1 MMTTHETLDRIVKVN
16 NARLHMAND
25 MINDVREVS
34 IALRTILL
42 LKDTGKTRETKN
54 KIAESRKEYD
64 ANFEKF
70 QELTAKDD
78 TEAWNI
84 ISKVKASQDAS
95 RQLNTEVFDLAV
107 AGKHGEALDLM
118 TKKASPAVGQWIE
131 HVDDLIR
138 RNEDR
143 NRMRYDEAEKA
154 QSSMRT
160 TLFIFGAVAL
170 ALSVVIVIIVTLSI
184 TRPLKIATK
193 MVLSRDLT
201 IDISAYQKGGGE
213 LGVMINSF
221 SRDISERMKMEQEI
235 RDASR
240 YTRNLIEASLDPL
253 VTISPDGKITD
264 VNKATEE
271 VTGVSREQLIGSDFS
286 DYFTEP
292 EKARRVYEQV
302 FSQGAVKDYP
312 LTIRH
317 GSGRTVDV
325 LYNAGVYKNEAG
337 EVQGVFAAA
346 RDITKISNLL
356 QEVKDAVGVLATSSS
371 EITATVAELA
381 STAAQAATAVNETT
395 TTVEEVKQTAVLS
408 SKKARSVSD
417 SAQKTLQVSQD
428 GKKSLEQTIEGMN
441 HIRGQMESIAET
453 VVRLSEQSQA
463 IGEMVATVNDIAEQS
478 NLLAVN
484 AAIEAAKAGEQ
495 GKGFAV
501 VAQEIKSLAEQSKRA
516 TAQVRAIL
524 SDVQKGINSAV
535 IVTEQG
541 SKAVEAG
548 VKQAAVSGE
557 AILTL
562 ADSVDE
568 AVQAATQIAASS
580 QQQLVGMDQVV
591 LAMESIKQAS
601 VQNVAGTRQVE
612 TAAQNLQELGQKLKQ
627 LLERHET

>member
-1 MMTTHETLDRIVKVN
+1 MPDWKWLNEPFHSVLEALGLFAGLSLAALLLFQEERKKDTSHYIWISSALIGMGILDGFHASVRPGNIFVW
-16 NARLHMAND
+16 LH
-25 MINDVREVS
+25 S
-34 IALRTILL
+34 IAILIGGFLFSMGWLRIRAAQSQMARILPGFVAAAAIIL
-42 LKDTGKTRETKN
+42 AVFSL
-54 KIAESRKEYD
+54 AVSESLPLMIVEG
-64 ANFEKF
+64 NFT
-70 QELTAKDD
+70 LTAS
-78 TEAWNI
+78 AINI
-84 ISKVKASQDAS
+84 LGGGLFIVAAIFFLVRYRTS
-95 RQLNTEVFDLAV
+95 R
-107 AGKHGEALDLM
+107 
-118 TKKASPAVGQWIE
+118 
-131 HVDDLIR
+131 
-138 RNEDR
+138 
-143 NRMRYDEAEKA
+143 EAEEILFA
-154 QSSMRT
+154 FFCFLNGSSGL
-160 TLFIFGAVAL
+160 LFPFGHPWGSEWWLWHLLRLIAYFIVLGYIF
-170 ALSVVIVIIVTLSI
+170 SVF
-184 TRPLKIATK
+184 
-193 MVLSRDLT
+193 RDLT
-201 IDISAYQKGGGE
+201 
-213 LGVMINSF
+213 
-221 SRDISERMKMEQEI
+221 ERQRMAEMLAI
-235 RDASR
+235 R
-240 YTRNLIEASLDPL
+240 
-253 VTISPDGKITD
+253 
-264 VNKATEE
+264 TEE
-271 VTGVSREQLIGSDFS
+271 L
-286 DYFTEP
+286 
-292 EKARRVYEQV
+292 
-302 FSQGAVKDYP
+302 
-312 LTIRH
+312 
-317 GSGRTVDV
+317 
-325 LYNAGVYKNEAG
+325 
-337 EVQGVFAAA
+337 
-346 RDITKISNLL
+346 SNLL